1 MLLLPLMSIWEVEE
15 ELLLSSIFFCVG
27 WSIKI
32 SEFQPTGDRSFLG
45 VSWTDTEFPCK
56 GELLESSGLC
66 GFFLE
71 TRFLRGISTQLLS
84 SLLNTHRLQGRALS
98 QAACI
103 FLQLVQALETCP
115 RLIRTVRGVVAAC
128 AVGLR
133 GRAFPIALATLLW
146 ADEDVDGDD
155 DDDVVDGLVDF
166 IFAEGVACKERHTP
180 TEFRFKESPM
190 VDLIF
195 SLERS

>member
-1 MLLLPLMSIWEVEE
+1 MIIWEAEEEE
-15 ELLLSSIFFCVG
+15 ELLWSSIFFCVG

-45 VSWTDTEFPCK
+45 VSWDDCELPCK
-56 GELLESSGLC
+56 ELLESSGLC

-103 FLQLVQALETCP
+103 FLQLVQALDTCP

-146 ADEDVDGDD
+146 ADEDVDGDWD
-155 DDDVVDGLVDF
+155 DDVDGLVDF
-166 IFAEGVACKERHTP
+166 IFAEEEVACKERHTP

-190 VDLIF
+190 MDLIF

>member
-1 MLLLPLMSIWEVEE
+1 MIIWEAEEE
-15 ELLLSSIFFCVG
+15 ELLWSSIFFCVG

-45 VSWTDTEFPCK
+45 VSWADSEFPWK
-56 GELLESSGLC
+56 EELLESSGLC

-146 ADEDVDGDD
+146 ADEDVDDGDED
-155 DDDVVDGLVDF
+155 VDGLVDF
-166 IFAEGVACKERHTP
+166 IFAEEEVACKERHTP

-190 VDLIF
+190 MDLIF